1 MQNTEKINSNILNLH
16 SAVETNADM
25 LRMHNIGE
33 SEAVILNPEKGKTD
47 VLNIQNTEENN
58 VNKLNIQNTK
68 GIYANMQYTEGIDK
82 NMQDTGGNVNM
93 QNTEENNMNKQ
104 NDNTSCDS
112 LLNFSQVTQ
121 CLYSERIDK
130 DVFKRKDTEGSNANF
145 QNTEESNRNN
155 MLNKH
160 DEKAEMEN
168 LEESDANIQ
177 YMEGSNVDILN
188 VQNTEGNANFK
199 DIKESSGIMPNTGGG
214 NTNMRDT
221 GKNDVNM
228 QNIKGSYGNML
239 NKEESD
245 KYMRESKE
253 DTSWD
258 PRSSFL
264 QEVSQFVYT
273 KESDKDMNEQNEG
286 INCDSWSSLLKE
298 VSQFVCVV
306 NSSCNNIKFE
316 APLEKNI
323 EQTEETETKNVNT
336 FYVGEIDSTKLLV
349 DIKITA
355 DEVIPLL
362 SEFFSKKEFNQEDF
376 DIQPLENFLK
386 QLKCT
391 RISNTD
397 SNSIDSFLF
406 GIKKL
411 CEPTEGIDV
420 Y

>member
-1 MQNTEKINSNILNLH
+1 MQNTEKINSNILNLN

-33 SEAVILNPEKGKTD
+33 SEAVKLNPEKSKTD
-47 VLNIQNTEENN
+47 VLNIENTEENN

-68 GIYANMQYTEGIDK
+68 GIYANMQYTEEIDK
-82 NMQDTGGNVNM
+82 NMQDTGGDVNM

-104 NDNTSCDS
+104 NENTSCDS
-112 LLNFSQVTQ
+112 LLSFSQVTQ

-130 DVFKRKDTEGSNANF
+130 DMFKRKDTEGSNANF

-177 YMEGSNVDILN
+177 SMEGSNVNILN
-188 VQNTEGNANFK
+188 VQNTKGNANLQ
-199 DIKESSGIMPNTGGG
+199 DIEESSGIMPNTEGD
-214 NTNMRDT
+214 NTNMQDT

-245 KYMRESKE
+245 KYMRERKE
-253 DTSWD
+253 DTSW
-258 PRSSFL
+258 
-264 QEVSQFVYT
+264 
-273 KESDKDMNEQNEG
+273 ESDKDMNEQNEG
-286 INCDSWSSLLKE
+286 FNCDSWSSLLKE

-362 SEFFSKKEFNQEDF
+362 RGISSKKEFNQEDF
-376 DIQPLENFLK
+376 DIQPLEDFLK
-386 QLKCT
+386 QMKCIS
-391 RISNTD
+391 ISNTD

-411 CEPTEGIDV
+411 CDPTEV
-420 Y
+420 